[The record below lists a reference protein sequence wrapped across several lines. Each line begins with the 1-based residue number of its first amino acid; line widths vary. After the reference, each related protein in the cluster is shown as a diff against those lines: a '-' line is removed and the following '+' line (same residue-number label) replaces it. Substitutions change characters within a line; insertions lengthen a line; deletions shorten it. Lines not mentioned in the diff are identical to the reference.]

1 MIDYK
6 QALYRRNNFDQPC
19 VWYAEEYGN
28 IGAIYHG
35 IVNKTIRKESFI
47 PKGKRSVLE
56 EIKSRYNAK
65 RKSGYLHLH
74 ELKDNMDSP
83 VEDKDIFSFLCAYLP
98 YDRTSNNGTL
108 LPMLAKVYTDKSSIF
123 NKDRR
128 YFGQWK
134 INGLR
139 CFVSAEKDDS
149 NLFETITLKFQSR
162 EGTYWKGLDVLKT
175 HILNAIP
182 ASLLEAMIEEHYI
195 LDGEIYLPGYSVNQ
209 INHFVKD
216 PTCKEH
222 SLLQY
227 WCYDIAIQEM
237 SQIHRFNV
245 IDKSIGQH
253 KIQVFDLDTHLNNT
267 KNFVVLPWFN
277 ISNHE
282 GAVHHRN
289 IFIDEG
295 FEGLILREANSEY
308 QYGKRNLTML
318 KYKKSTDGIFE
329 IIDIYPEGKTRS
341 DIPMLLLRND
351 INSEEFEVH
360 LSGSQDYQREV
371 LANKDNYIGK
381 NAFVEFGER
390 SGVKKVPF
398 HVKEVKVMP

>member
-1 MIDYK
+1 
-6 QALYRRNNFDQPC
+6 
-19 VWYAEEYGN
+19 
-28 IGAIYHG
+28 
-35 IVNKTIRKESFI
+35 
-47 PKGKRSVLE
+47 
-56 EIKSRYNAK
+56 
-65 RKSGYLHLH
+65 
-74 ELKDNMDSP
+74 
-83 VEDKDIFSFLCAYLP
+83 
-98 YDRTSNNGTL
+98 
-108 LPMLAKVYTDKSSIF
+108 
-123 NKDRR
+123 
-128 YFGQWK
+128 
-134 INGLR
+134 
-139 CFVSAEKDDS
+139 
-149 NLFETITLKFQSR
+149 
-162 EGTYWKGLDVLKT
+162 
-175 HILNAIP
+175 
-182 ASLLEAMIEEHYI
+182 
-195 LDGEIYLPGYSVNQ
+195 
-209 INHFVKD
+209 
-216 PTCKEH
+216 
-222 SLLQY
+222 
-227 WCYDIAIQEM
+227 M

-245 IDKSIGQH
+245 IDKAIGQH